1 MAGFGVVGDLK
12 HNGYIRIYSINLCA
26 EGVNLEPFAQ
36 DWLDGIE
43 RGRARRFLQKR
54 DREQYV
60 GSHLAL
66 RSVLAR
72 QLRVHPSVIVF
83 ESRPDGKPMIKN
95 TCGRLDFSLSHSG
108 GWALIAMSR
117 AREVGVDV
125 EIIKRRASLKAVAQ
139 RFFSQAEAER
149 AGSAIDAGDGGDMFY
164 RLWVLKEAVLKA
176 WGSGLK
182 QLGDVEINAKM
193 TDLTPQSAKN
203 HPSKCHLRLIELGE
217 EKRAAVAWL
226 GAPATVQIIHTSLV
240 DCLA

>member
-1 MAGFGVVGDLK
+1 MVHHSERSGNIKV
-12 HNGYIRIYSINLCA
+12 YSVDLCA
-26 EGVNLEPFAQ
+26 EGVNLESFAQ
-36 DWLDGIE
+36 DWLDDIE
-43 RGRARRFLQKR
+43 RERARRFLQKK

-66 RSVLAR
+66 RSILAK
-72 QLRVHPSVIVF
+72 QLRVHPSMLVF
-83 ESRPDGKPMIKN
+83 ESRSDGKPMIKN
-95 TCGRLDFSLSHSG
+95 TCDRLDFSLSHSE
-108 GWALIAMSR
+108 GWALIAVSR
-117 AREVGVDV
+117 VREVGVDV
-125 EIIKRRASLKAVAQ
+125 EIIKKRASLEAVAQ

-149 AGSAIDAGDGGDMFY
+149 VGSATDAGDGGGIFY
-164 RLWVLKEAVLKA
+164 QLWVLKEAVLKA

-182 QLGDVEINAKM
+182 RLSDVEINAKM

-217 EKRAAVAWL
+217 EKKAAVAWL